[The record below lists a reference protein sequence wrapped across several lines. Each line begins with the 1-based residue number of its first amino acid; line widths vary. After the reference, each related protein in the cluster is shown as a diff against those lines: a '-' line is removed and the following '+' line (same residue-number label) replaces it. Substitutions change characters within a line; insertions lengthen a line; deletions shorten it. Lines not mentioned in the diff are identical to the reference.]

1 MARIN
6 YKLLL
11 DSQLSGLYGYADKG
25 SPQTARKYILK
36 IADEPIDVDW
46 NKLHHLL
53 AQDIIALDYRHLC
66 EKLGTHSKQLYRLFG
81 QAIQNDGYT
90 PELIKQISN
99 ESIRLLQLKKGGG
112 PD

>member
-66 EKLGTHSKQLYRLFG
+66 EKLGMHSKQLYRLFG

-99 ESIRLLQLKKGGG
+99 ESIRLLRLKKGG
-112 PD
+112 DHH

>member
-6 YKLLL
+6 PKLLL

-36 IADEPIDVDW
+36 IAETPIDVDW
-46 NKLHHLL
+46 RKLRYLL
-53 AQDIIALDYRHLC
+53 TQDTIALDYCHLC

-81 QAIQNDGYT
+81 QAILNGGYT

-99 ESIRLLQLKKGGG
+99 ESIRLLQLKKGG
-112 PD
+112 DNH